1 MINFKTYY
9 DIICEGGN
17 VFKANPTGR
26 INLVNIEPTIQF
38 LSNIV
43 GFDLSMSMLG
53 STGKRESSGD
63 LDLGIDDTKM
73 SKQQLFDK
81 LTAWCIDNK
90 LEPKS
95 YIAKSGIS
103 VHFRSP
109 IIGKTN
115 EYVQVDFMFVP
126 DLEFASFAVSNNEKL
141 PFKGVHWN
149 IILSNL
155 AKNVGYKWS
164 GLNGI
169 RTITKP
175 EQVIENKDPEKVA
188 KILLDDSSATK
199 EDIFNI
205 TSILKFLFKK
215 YNDIDKVKQLLDT
228 SYNTILREYDLNIF
242 DLIPTNNEQV
252 VNENQTPGSRVGVQ
266 HLYTEYKPEQYS
278 MSFNNFKTLIEI
290 LDEQGGVITPG
301 NSSLSEKADGMSV
314 KFGVTQD
321 NEFFMQGSGGKS
333 FSTTGDFEGAMES
346 PNAQPA
352 KKAFQSSFS
361 KLKKLTY
368 KILSKY
374 KTQYNLDSIS
384 VRAEWLYSPLALHR
398 DDKPGVVYFV
408 ATNYEKDKLG
418 TWSTFPLISITDM
431 KGNELPAEVV
441 NSIASSLIS
450 LSNDDVKFIS
460 LNIEVFKPINLSS
473 DIQKAKNN
481 LVRLAKTVPNY
492 EEVLYSASRKAPD
505 RQAKKELQEQIR
517 QLFLPIQKSMHT
529 KILQEASRI
538 GGKLGE
544 FEGIVVKLKDK
555 NNNPFLFKV
564 ISSQFH
570 TQKGRE

>member
-1 MINFKTYY
+1 VINFKTYY

-43 GFDLSMSMLG
+43 GFDLSLSMLG

-63 LDLGIDDTKM
+63 LDLGIDTAKM
-73 SKQQLFDK
+73 SKQQIVDK
-81 LTAWCIDNK
+81 LTKWCIDNK

-109 IIGKTN
+109 IIGKPN

-149 IILSNL
+149 IILANL

-169 RTITKP
+169 KANDKP
-175 EQVIENKDPEKVA
+175 DQVIENKDPKNVA
-188 KILLDDSSATK
+188 KILLDDHSATE

-205 TSILKFLFKK
+205 TSILKFLLKK
-215 YNDIDKVKQLLDT
+215 YNNVEKVKQLLDT
-228 SYNTILREYDLNIF
+228 SYNTILREYNLNIF

-266 HLYTEYKPEQYS
+266 HLYTEYKPDQYS

-290 LDEQGGVITPG
+290 LDEQGGIITPG

-314 KFGVTQD
+314 KFGITQED
-321 NEFFMQGSGGKS
+321 EFFMQGSGNKS

-431 KGNELPAEVV
+431 KGNELPDNIG
-441 NSIASSLIS
+441 NSIANSLIS
-450 LSNDDVKFIS
+450 MSNDNVKFIS
-460 LNIEVFKPINLSS
+460 LNIEVFKPISLSS

-481 LVRLAKTVPNY
+481 LAKLAKTVPNY
-492 EEVLYSASRKAPD
+492 EEVLYNTSRKAPD

-544 FEGIVVKLKDK
+544 FEGIVVKLRDRD
-555 NNNPFLFKV
+555 NNPFLFKV
-564 ISSQFH
+564 ISSEFH
-570 TQKGRE
+570 TQKGR

>member
-9 DIICEGGN
+9 NIICEGGN

-43 GFDLSMSMLG
+43 GVDLSQSMLG

-63 LDLGIDDTKM
+63 LDLGIDTAKM
-73 SKQQLFDK
+73 SKQQLVDK
-81 LTAWCIDNK
+81 LTMWCIDNK
-90 LEPKS
+90 LDPKS

-109 IIGKTN
+109 IIGKPN
-115 EYVQVDFMFVP
+115 EYVQTDFMFVP
-126 DLEFASFAVSNNEKL
+126 DLGFASFAVSNNEKL

-149 IILSNL
+149 IILANL

-169 RTITKP
+169 KTNDKP
-175 EQVIENKDPEKVA
+175 EQVIENKDLKNVA
-188 KILLDDSSATK
+188 KILLDDSSATE

-215 YNDIDKVKQLLDT
+215 YNNIDKVKQLLDT

-278 MSFNNFKTLIEI
+278 MGFNNFKTLIEI

-321 NEFFMQGSGGKS
+321 DEFFMQGSGGKS

-431 KGNELPAEVV
+431 KGNELPADVV
-441 NSIASSLIS
+441 NSIANSLIS
-450 LSNDDVKFIS
+450 LSNNDVKFIS
-460 LNIEVFKPINLSS
+460 LNIDVFKPINLSS

-481 LVRLAKTVPNY
+481 LVKLAKTVPNY
-492 EEVLYSASRKAPD
+492 EEILYSTSRKAPD

-555 NNNPFLFKV
+555 DNNPFLFKV
-564 ISSQFH
+564 ISSEFH
-570 TQKGRE
+570 TQKGR